1 MFITKHDDGYLY
13 IVNQYDHSVQAGEV
27 ARHWGNDQYARPNHF
42 ESLCLAVQKHDIGW
56 IESDTTVLF
65 NDASGQPVPFLNVNL
80 LQHVDF
86 YGKGYEQ
93 VKVEDP
99 YAGLLV
105 GMHWIGLYTSRF
117 GYDPSFTFKIPSDLA
132 PLIDEKIIS
141 LQKEWVDLK
150 MKLWDKS
157 GPRSQFEN
165 NLWKNYEIVQF
176 MDRLSQYVSM
186 HKQDTTNEL
195 IMGPVRQTVDSKGC
209 MITVKGQGNGSVVI
223 DPFPFDSE
231 VETTVVLRKIP
242 DIRYESHNAVYKALE
257 EAEVERVTWKFIPS
271 QQGQNVKSIANE
283 SVIS

>member
-1 MFITKHDDGYLY
+1 MFITKHEDGYLY

-27 ARHWGNDQYARPNHF
+27 ARHWGNEEFARPEYF
-42 ESLCLAVQKHDIGW
+42 ASLCLAVEKHDIGW
-56 IESDTTVLF
+56 IESDSEVLF
-65 NDASGQPVPFLNVNL
+65 NDDNGQPVPFLNVNL

-86 YGKGYEQ
+86 YGKGYEK
-93 VKVEDP
+93 VKEEDP

-105 GMHWIGLYTSRF
+105 GMHWMGLYTSRF
-117 GYDPSFTFKIPSDLA
+117 GYDPSFTFRIPADLA

-141 LQKEWVDLK
+141 LQKDWVDLK
-150 MKLWDKS
+150 MKLWNKS

-186 HKQDTTNEL
+186 HKLDTTNEL

-209 MITVKGQGNGSVVI
+209 MITVQGQGDGTIVVE
-223 DPFPFDSE
+223 PFPFDSE
-231 VETTVVLRKIP
+231 VETTVLLRKIP

-257 EAEVERVTWKFIPS
+257 EAEVERIKWKFIPS
-271 QQGQNVKSIANE
+271 KQGKIVKTLAKE
-283 SVIS
+283 SYTS